1 MTAKRIHSGWVILR
15 YRDEHYIPRP
25 CFAYVT
31 YRDPDGPVTLTPVV
45 KTATGKAIMHPMR
58 GSEVIA
64 PGTVFE
70 AGRVFDTMK
79 EAIAFLPRVR
89 IK

>member
-1 MTAKRIHSGWVILR
+1 MANTKIHSGWVILR

-25 CFAYVT
+25 CFGMVT
-31 YRDPDGPVTLTPVV
+31 YRDPDGPVTLTPVI
-45 KTATGKAIMHPMR
+45 KTASGKDIHHPLR
-58 GSEVIA
+58 GSENIE

-79 EAIAFLPRVR
+79 EAIEFLPRVN